1 MWKQKKLQLI
11 RASKKP
17 ACFNVNPIIIRME
30 IVLLMWYYVT
40 YMMKRM
46 ILDILML

>member
-30 IVLLMWYYVT
+30 IVLLMRYYVYDET
-40 YMMKRM
+40 NDTRHF
-46 ILDILML
+46 DVVN